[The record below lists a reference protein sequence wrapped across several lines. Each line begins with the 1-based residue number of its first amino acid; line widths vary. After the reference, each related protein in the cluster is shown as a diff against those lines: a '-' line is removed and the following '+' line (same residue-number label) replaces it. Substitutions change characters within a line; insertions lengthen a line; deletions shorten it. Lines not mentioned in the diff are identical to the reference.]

1 MEVAGLIFGA
11 VVLVKPICTTI
22 DEILEN
28 YSGFGKDAERLRLR
42 FVVSRTRLDSMER
55 VLFDDNKFAPA
66 IPGRL
71 IDHLP
76 EKICDDML
84 ALLRQLYGLLMEY
97 AAVRAQYKIEQQEA
111 TVDVDSLSSLS
122 PEDRIKL
129 LALDKKKTDA
139 SQQKAIGWARKMMWV
154 IFDKTSTEK
163 LVSEFEVWAQRT
175 QTLLEAVWWPL
186 SCFQSLGR
194 LQKLEEDEDAK
205 TVGLLR
211 GIGVRKL
218 LVTSPALMHSQS
230 KAIETIAK
238 DFCSSSQIGA
248 LELGTLKG
256 SNGLYMVEYKQYRPG
271 GKSSISDAAVRQ
283 RVLQLAALLHEA
295 PISDPA
301 LRVLQCTHYFEETLK
316 SRFGLVYL
324 LPSASGTNSEPTT
337 LASILDANYKGGRPS
352 LTARV
357 CLAHKLALCLQR
369 LHTYLWVHKSLRPEN
384 VLLFPSED
392 SLSEMQKSFEDPR
405 LVGFEYSRQESDF
418 SDQFGESEIKR
429 NIYRYP
435 SRWGQPTNR
444 FEKIHDL
451 YGVMLLEIGL
461 WSRADQ
467 LDNGALIASNMAHNP
482 VAVQNKLLKHAHVRL
497 GFYAGDTYRDVVVSC
512 LTGQFRETETTE
524 AFSELVERLKAAG
537 RTF

>member
-1 MEVAGLIFGA
+1 MEVAGLILGA
-11 VVLVKPICTTI
+11 VGLVKPICTTI

-42 FVVSRTRLDSMER
+42 FVVSRTRLDSIER

-71 IDHLP
+71 IDQVP
-76 EKICDDML
+76 EKICDDIL

-111 TVDVDSLSSLS
+111 TVDVDSLSGLS

-129 LALDKKKTDA
+129 LVLDKKKTDA

-154 IFDKTSTEK
+154 MFDKTSTEN

-186 SCFQSLGR
+186 SCFQTLGR

-218 LVTSPALMHSQS
+218 LVTSSALMHSQS

-238 DFCSSSQIGA
+238 DFCSSSQVGA

-271 GKSSISDAAVRQ
+271 GKSSISDTAVRQ

-301 LRVLQCTHYFEETLK
+301 LRVLQCTHYFEESPK
-316 SRFGLVYL
+316 SRFGLIYL
-324 LPSASGTNSEPTT
+324 LPSASGANAEPTT
-337 LASILDANYKGGRPS
+337 LANILDANYKGGRPS
-352 LTARV
+352 LTARIR
-357 CLAHKLALCLQR
+357 LAHKLALCLQR

-392 SLSEMQKSFEDPR
+392 SLSEMQKAFEDPR

-429 NIYRYP
+429 NIYRHP

-451 YGVMLLEIGL
+451 YGML
-461 WSRADQ
+461 
-467 LDNGALIASNMAHNP
+467 
-482 VAVQNKLLKHAHVRL
+482 
-497 GFYAGDTYRDVVVSC
+497 
-512 LTGQFRETETTE
+512 
-524 AFSELVERLKAAG
+524 
-537 RTF
+537 

>member
-1 MEVAGLIFGA
+1 MEVAGLILGA
-11 VVLVKPICTTI
+11 VGLVKPICTTI

-71 IDHLP
+71 IDQLP
-76 EKICDDML
+76 EKICNDML

-111 TVDVDSLSSLS
+111 TVDVDSLPSLS
-122 PEDRIKL
+122 PEDRMKL
-129 LALDKKKTDA
+129 LVLDKRKTDA

-154 IFDKTSTEK
+154 MFDKTSTEK

-186 SCFQSLGR
+186 SCFQTLGR

-205 TVGLLR
+205 SVGLLR

-218 LVTSPALMHSQS
+218 LVASPALIPSQS

-238 DFCSSSQIGA
+238 DFCSSSQAGA

-256 SNGLYMVEYKQYRPG
+256 SNGRYMVEYKQYRPG
-271 GKSSISDAAVRQ
+271 GKSSISDTAVRQ

-316 SRFGLVYL
+316 LRFGLIYR
-324 LPSASGTNSEPTT
+324 LPSAIGANSEPTT

-352 LTARV
+352 LTARIR
-357 CLAHKLALCLQR
+357 LAHKLALCLQR

-392 SLSEMQKSFEDPR
+392 SLSEMQKAFEDPR
-405 LVGFEYSRQESDF
+405 LVGLEYSRQESDF

-429 NIYRYP
+429 NIYRHP

-444 FEKIHDL
+444 FEKIHDI
-451 YGVMLLEIGL
+451 YGVILLEIGL

-467 LDNGALIASNMAHNP
+467 LDNGALVASNMAHNT

-497 GFYAGDTYRDVVVSC
+497 GFYAGDTYRDIVVGC
-512 LTGQFRETETTE
+512 LTGQFRDIKTTE
-524 AFSELVERLKAAG
+524 AFSGLVEELEEAG
-537 RTF
+537 RIF